1 MSRMKPIYQLII
13 SCLVLL
19 CQNYT
24 FLFQKNGFVKSVP
37 KILAGFE
44 NKQ

>member
-1 MSRMKPIYQLII
+1 MSRMKLISQL
-13 SCLVLL
+13 LGLL

-24 FLFQKNGFVKSVP
+24 FLFQKNGFFKSAP